1 MFTVEHSAFRGD
13 LENEVFDGKDNSMG
27 QKGLDMVLKD
37 DQRGDDCETRE
48 SCANDKA
55 LTRKMIDP
63 LSKRGLANF

>member
-1 MFTVEHSAFRGD
+1 
-13 LENEVFDGKDNSMG
+13 MG